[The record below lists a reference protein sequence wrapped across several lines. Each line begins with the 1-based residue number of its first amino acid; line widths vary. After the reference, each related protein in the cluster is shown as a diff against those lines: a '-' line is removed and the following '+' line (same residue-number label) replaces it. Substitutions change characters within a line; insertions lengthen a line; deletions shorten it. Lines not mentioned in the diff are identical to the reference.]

1 MLLELKNLT
10 AKIEEKEILHDL
22 NFKFEKGKTY
32 AIMGPNGS
40 GKSTLASVIL
50 GHPKITLSEKSKI
63 IFNGK
68 DITSLRP
75 EERARKGIFLSFQTP
90 PSLSGVNVFQL
101 FSFAF
106 PKINPSVMRE
116 RIKNVA
122 EKIGISQELLER
134 SFAPGLSGG
143 EKKKIEALQAVVFN
157 PKLIILDEIDTG
169 LDVDALRKI
178 AYVLNENKK
187 GKTTILITHYARVL
201 KYIEPDYVLV
211 LKEGRITSFGDKT
224 LAEKIEREGYQ
235 KF

>member
-1 MLLELKNLT
+1 VLELKNLT
-10 AKIEEKEILHDL
+10 VKIEEKEILHDI

-40 GKSTLASVIL
+40 GKSTLAWAIL
-50 GHPKITLSEKSKI
+50 GHPKLTLSEDSKI

-75 EERARKGIFLSFQTP
+75 EERAKRGIFLSFQTP

-101 FSFAF
+101 LNFAF
-106 PKINPSVMRE
+106 PKVNPLVMRE
-116 RIKNVA
+116 KVQEVA
-122 EKIGISQELLER
+122 GKVGLSQELLER

-143 EKKKIEALQAVVFN
+143 EKKKVEALQAVVFN
-157 PKLIILDEIDTG
+157 PKLLILDEIDTG

-178 AYVLNENKK
+178 AHALNENKK
-187 GKTTILITHYARVL
+187 GKTIILITHYSRVL

-224 LAEKIEREGYQ
+224 LAEKIEKEGYQ
-235 KF
+235 RF

>member
-1 MLLELKNLT
+1 VLELKNLT
-10 AKIEEKEILHDL
+10 VKIEEKEILHDI

-40 GKSTLASVIL
+40 GKSTLAWAIL
-50 GHPKITLSEKSKI
+50 GHPKLTLSEESRI
-63 IFNGK
+63 IFKGK
-68 DITSLRP
+68 DITSLKP
-75 EERARKGIFLSFQTP
+75 EERAKKGIFLSFQTP

-101 FSFAF
+101 LNFAF
-106 PKINPSVMRE
+106 PKVNPLVIRE
-116 RIKNVA
+116 KVKEVA
-122 EKIGISQELLER
+122 GKVGLSQELLER

-143 EKKKIEALQAVVFN
+143 EKKKIEALQAIVFN
-157 PKLIILDEIDTG
+157 PKLLILDEIDTG

-178 AYVLNENKK
+178 AHVLNENKK
-187 GKTTILITHYARVL
+187 GKTIILITHYARVL

>member
-1 MLLELKNLT
+1 VLELKNLT
-10 AKIEEKEILHDL
+10 VKIEEKEILHDI

-40 GKSTLASVIL
+40 GKSTLAWAIL
-50 GHPKITLSEKSKI
+50 GHPKLTLSEESRI

-75 EERARKGIFLSFQTP
+75 EERAKKGIFLSFQTP

-101 FSFAF
+101 LNFAF
-106 PKINPSVMRE
+106 PKVNPLVMRE
-116 RIKNVA
+116 KVQEVA
-122 EKIGISQELLER
+122 GKVGLSQELLER

-143 EKKKIEALQAVVFN
+143 EKKKVEALQAVVFN
-157 PKLIILDEIDTG
+157 PKLLILDEIDTG

-178 AYVLNENKK
+178 AHALSENKK
-187 GKTTILITHYARVL
+187 GKTIILITHYSRVL

-224 LAEKIEREGYQ
+224 LAEKIEKEGYQ

>member
-1 MLLELKNLT
+1 MLELKNLT
-10 AKIEEKEILHDL
+10 VKIEEKEILHDI

-40 GKSTLASVIL
+40 GKSTLAWAIL
-50 GHPKITLSEKSKI
+50 GHPKLTLSEESRI
-63 IFNGK
+63 IFKGK
-68 DITSLRP
+68 DITSLKP
-75 EERARKGIFLSFQTP
+75 EERAKKGIFLSFQTP

-101 FSFAF
+101 LNFAF
-106 PKINPSVMRE
+106 PKVNPLVIRE
-116 RIKNVA
+116 KVKEVA
-122 EKIGISQELLER
+122 GKVGLSQELLER

-143 EKKKIEALQAVVFN
+143 EKKKIEALQAIVFN
-157 PKLIILDEIDTG
+157 PKLLILDEIDTG

-178 AYVLNENKK
+178 AHVLNENKK
-187 GKTTILITHYARVL
+187 GKTIILITHYARVL